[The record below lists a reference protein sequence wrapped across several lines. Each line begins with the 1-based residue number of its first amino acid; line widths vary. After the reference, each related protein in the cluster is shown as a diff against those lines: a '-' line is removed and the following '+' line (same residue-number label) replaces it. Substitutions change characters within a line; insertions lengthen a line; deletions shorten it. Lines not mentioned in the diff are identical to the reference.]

1 MVILVGIE
9 QFQLDK
15 AEPRVTP
22 LLLFVFGAQLDAARL
37 ARLDIDLAAVPCL
50 VLQLQLEPV
59 PALFQLELLEQV
71 LEGPLIRAED
81 LPTPTDAERK
91 APRT

>member
-1 MVILVGIE
+1 MWDRKGRKSSP
-9 QFQLDK
+9 LDDIRPE
-15 AEPRVTP
+15 AWAFSEE
-22 LLLFVFGAQLDAARL
+22 LLLLLAILEHTVNATPKAA
-37 ARLDIDLAAVPCL
+37 
-50 VLQLQLEPV
+50 
-59 PALFQLELLEQV
+59 ELLEQV